1 MIDNIG
7 DLTVFARIVTA
18 GSLTG
23 AASEL
28 DLSLAVV
35 SKRLA
40 ALEER
45 LGIRLL
51 NRTTRRQ
58 SLTQEGERFHAHCVR
73 ILSEVQTAE
82 EEMVRSR
89 ETVSGLLRITAPRTF
104 GRRYVAPLVAAF
116 QARHPGL
123 RIELVLADDI
133 VDMVEAG
140 IDVALRFGAMMDS
153 TMTARHVAPSYR
165 VLCASPEYLRQHGEP
180 THPDQLAGHQCI
192 VYGARNSRHWLF
204 QGNDAH
210 VAAEIQGTFIC
221 NDGDAASALAMAGA
235 GIFFKS
241 IWDVGADLMDG
252 RLVHIMRA
260 YRAMTE
266 PLHVVYPHAL
276 HLTPRVR
283 EFANFALKALA
294 EDWVKLR
301 TAYP

>member
-7 DLTVFARIVTA
+7 DLQVFERIVTA

-28 DLSLAVV
+28 DMSLAVV

-45 LGIRLL
+45 LGVRLL

-82 EEMVRSR
+82 DEMVRSR
-89 ETVSGLLRITAPRTF
+89 ETVSGLLRITAPRAF
-104 GRRYVAPLVAAF
+104 GRRYVAPMVAAF
-116 QARHPGL
+116 QSLHAGL
-123 RIELVLADDI
+123 RVELVLTDDV

-140 IDVALRFGAMMDS
+140 IDVALRFGALMDS
-153 TMTARHVAPSYR
+153 TMTARYVAPSYR
-165 VLCASPEYLRQHGEP
+165 VLCASPEYLRRHGEP
-180 THPDQLAGHQCI
+180 THPDQLMGHQCI
-192 VYGARNSRHWLF
+192 VYGARTSRHWLF
-204 QGNDAH
+204 HGKDEQ

-221 NDGDAASALAMAGA
+221 NDGDAASGLAMAGA

-241 IWDVGADLMDG
+241 IWDVGADLVDG
-252 RLVHIMRA
+252 RLVHIMRDYQA
-260 YRAMTE
+260 ITE

-283 EFANFALKALA
+283 QFADFALHKLA
-294 EDWVKLR
+294 EDWVEMSS
-301 TAYP
+301 AHS

>member
-7 DLTVFARIVTA
+7 DLMVFARIVTA

-28 DLSLAVV
+28 DMSLAVV

-123 RIELVLADDI
+123 RIELVLADEI

-140 IDVALRFGAMMDS
+140 IDVALRFGALMDS

-283 EFANFALKALA
+283 EFANFALETLA

>member
-7 DLTVFARIVTA
+7 DLQVFSRIVAA
-18 GSLTG
+18 GSLTA

-28 DLSLAVV
+28 DMSLAVV

-51 NRTTRRQ
+51 NRTTRKQ

-82 EEMVRSR
+82 DEMVRSR
-89 ETVSGLLRITAPRTF
+89 ETVSGLLRITAPRAF
-104 GRRYVAPLVAAF
+104 GRRYAAPLVAAF
-116 QARHPGL
+116 QARHAGL
-123 RIELVLADDI
+123 RVELILTDEL

-140 IDVALRFGAMMDS
+140 IDVALRFGALMDS
-153 TMTARHVAPSYR
+153 TMTARYVAPSYR

-180 THPDQLAGHQCI
+180 THPAQLAGHQCI
-192 VYGARNSRHWLF
+192 VYGSRQSRHWLF
-204 QGNDAH
+204 HGKNEQ

-241 IWDVGADLMDG
+241 IWDVGADLADG
-252 RLVHIMRA
+252 RLVQIMRDYQA
-260 YRAMTE
+260 VTE

-283 EFANFALKALA
+283 QFVLFALHKLA
-294 EDWVKLR
+294 EDWAR
-301 TAYP
+301 INTAHP

>member
-7 DLTVFARIVTA
+7 DLLVFARIVAA

-28 DLSLAVV
+28 DMSLAVV

-82 EEMVRSR
+82 DEMVRSR
-89 ETVSGLLRITAPRTF
+89 ETVSGLLRITAPRAF

-116 QARHPGL
+116 QARHAGL
-123 RIELVLADDI
+123 RIELALTDEI

-140 IDVALRFGAMMDS
+140 IDVAFRFGALMDS
-153 TMTARHVAPSYR
+153 TMTARYVAPSYR

-204 QGNDAH
+204 QGKDAH

-241 IWDVGADLMDG
+241 IWDVGGDLMDG
-252 RLVHIMRA
+252 RLVHIMREYQA
-260 YRAMTE
+260 ITE

-276 HLTPRVR
+276 YLTPRVR
-283 EFANFALKALA
+283 QFVDFALDKLG
-294 EDWVKLR
+294 EDWLKISKEN
-301 TAYP
+301 P